1 MTPLHL
7 FPASIIHNQVSS
19 NLQNFW
25 SSIWSSIPEGKR
37 KKDMTWQHGAD
48 RIWQYSC
55 QEQFIM
61 NSSHNLLSPLDLNA
75 LWSVTRHHFPSNWYQ
90 VTRVHEQKQKS
101 FTLMTIRDNCCTSD
115 VWALRQPHVIVF
127 HILAICKR
135 KQRLQ
140 DANHRWNCS
149 CCKADKGQ
157 KRCGFRW
164 WHFKPN

>member
-7 FPASIIHNQVSS
+7 YPASIIHNQVSS
-19 NLQNFW
+19 NLQNFR

-75 LWSVTRHHFPSNWYQ
+75 LWFVTRHHFPSNWYQ

-101 FTLMTIRDNCCTSD
+101 FTLMTIRHNCCSSD
-115 VWALRQPHVIVF
+115 VWPLRQPHVVVKPNV
-127 HILAICKR
+127 L
-135 KQRLQ
+135 
-140 DANHRWNCS
+140 WNCLRYFGHLQEKTKTTGCQS
-149 CCKADKGQ
+149 PLELLLLQ
-157 KRCGFRW
+157 SR
-164 WHFKPN
+164 